1 MSMSGVTVVGSDA
14 PSDYHVAPRT
24 TENPSQV
31 SGSAPQIT
39 NITPTPVT
47 GAGAGVGAVAG
58 ALALVKKKRG
68 RPRKYGPD
76 GVAVPSAAALSP
88 KPISSAAPVSSPV
101 IDFSSEKRGK
111 IRPVGLFSKPHM
123 PKLEVENSGKNFNLF
138 FFFLKMLVSGG
149 LIFWC
154 IKLPL
159 CFFVLLVVLC
169 C

>member
-1 MSMSGVTVVGSDA
+1 MIFFFEKNLNMSMSGVTVVGSDA

-31 SGSAPQIT
+31 SGSAPQIMT
-39 NITPTPVT
+39 IAPTPVT
-47 GAGAGVGAVAG
+47 GTG

-76 GVAVPSAAALSP
+76 GVAVPSTAAALSP

-111 IRPVGLFSKPHM
+111 IRPVGLVSKPHM
-123 PKLEVENSGKNFNLF
+123 PKLEVENSGKDFN
-138 FFFLKMLVSGG
+138 
-149 LIFWC
+149 
-154 IKLPL
+154 
-159 CFFVLLVVLC
+159 FFVF
-169 C
+169 